1 MPSRL
6 VTAGDRRDDC
16 NRAVAKASELSI
28 ISAMAKPFAQLAIR
42 RRRGN
47 PNWGQPARP
56 IAAGP
61 TEFEMQ
67 VRKLG
72 LTKQTYGDSA
82 QLRSWCEYNRN
93 RCYIPEWLLDAL
105 GILVDPNFS
114 S

>member
-1 MPSRL
+1 
-6 VTAGDRRDDC
+6 V
-16 NRAVAKASELSI
+16 
-28 ISAMAKPFAQLAIR
+28 AMAKPFAQPAIV

-47 PNWGQPARP
+47 PNWGQPSRP

-72 LTKQTYGDSA
+72 LTKQTYAASA